1 MTNLV
6 RGRGV
11 LACVLVVLGALVAL
25 VLVRNGERDGR
36 QWPVHGAARSSEALF
51 GISGD
56 VTDPLMP
63 GERAALD
70 LELVNRHSI
79 ALSITDLQV
88 SIRHVNA
95 PRADRTHPCGLADFS
110 VEQVPRDT
118 HLAVPARE
126 KRRLSELGLRREVW
140 PRLVLV
146 NRPVNQ
152 DGCKGASLVLGYS
165 AAGVVGR

>member
-6 RGRGV
+6 RGRSL

-36 QWPVHGAARSSEALF
+36 QWPVHGAARSGEARF
-51 GISGD
+51 SISGE
-56 VTDPLMP
+56 VTDPLLP
-63 GERAALD
+63 GESAAID

-79 ALSITDLQV
+79 ALSVTDIQV
-88 SIRHVNA
+88 SIRRVNA

-118 HLAVPARE
+118 DISVPARE
-126 KRRLSELGLRREVW
+126 RRRLSDLGLSREVW

-152 DGCKGASLVLGYS
+152 DGCKGASLVLAYS
-165 AAGVVGR
+165 AAGAVGR